1 MMWIDS
7 EITARVI
14 AALLNDPHASAS
26 LIEVNHEHGVVTL
39 SGTVLSEEARRMAE
53 EVVRRQKGVRSI
65 INNLCVAPRQWKRAA
80 LRV

>member
-1 MMWIDS
+1 MTWIYS

-53 EVVRRQKGVRSI
+53 EVVRQQKGVRGI
-65 INNLCVAPRQWKRAA
+65 INNLCVAPRHWKRAA

>member
-14 AALLNDPHASAS
+14 AALLSDPHAGAS

-53 EVVRRQKGVRSI
+53 EVVRRQKGVRGI
-65 INNLCVAPRQWKRAA
+65 INNLCVAPRHWKRAA